1 MSKSIVIPD
10 DCDLHKTY
18 THGRSQGELGTE
30 LNKSCSLFL
39 HELCASH
46 ISHQKENMIAR
57 VKNEC

>member
-18 THGRSQGELGTE
+18 THGRSQEGGTE

-46 ISHQKENMIAR
+46 ISHQNKI
-57 VKNEC
+57 